1 MAANQ
6 NKIDRKKRSVLSILA
21 TALMILVAVFA
32 MIPFAFM
39 FMSSLKP
46 GTEMMR
52 YGLTL
57 KFDPG
62 ISSFENYAA
71 LNTYREG
78 VYWHWYK
85 SSAIIM
91 VLQTAIGLFFGSI
104 VGYGLAMYDFK
115 GKNLIFT
122 LVLVV
127 MMLPFEI
134 LLLPMYQMMIRAK
147 LMNSYIGVVIPY
159 LVPPFMIFFFR
170 QYCLG
175 IPKELM
181 EAGRIDGCS
190 DYGIFLRIMVPILI
204 PAFGAMTILSC
215 MNSWNNLLWP
225 MIILQSEKMHTIP
238 IGMGTTISPYGNAY
252 DVLMPGAVMA
262 VVPIIVI
269 YLFCQKTFIAGMT
282 AGSVKG

>member
-1 MAANQ
+1 MAS
-6 NKIDRKKRSVLSILA
+6 NKIEGKKKTVLSVLA
-21 TALMILVAVFA
+21 TALMILFAIFA
-32 MIPFAFM
+32 MVPFAFM

-62 ISSFENYAA
+62 ISSFQNYTA
-71 LNTYREG
+71 LNTYRDG

-91 VLQTAIGLFFGSI
+91 VMQTAIGLFFSSL
-104 VGYGLAMYDFK
+104 VGYGLAMYQFK
-115 GKNLIFT
+115 GRNLVFS
-122 LVLVV
+122 LVLIV

-134 LLLPMYQMMIRAK
+134 LLLPMYQLMISMK
-147 LMNSYIGVVIPY
+147 LMNTYFGAVVPY

-181 EAGRIDGCS
+181 EAGRIDGCT
-190 DYGIFLRIMVPILI
+190 DYGIFWRIMVPILI

-225 MIILQSEKMHTIP
+225 LIVMQDEKKFTIP
-238 IGMGTTISPYGNAY
+238 IGMGTTITPYGNAY

-269 YLFCQKTFIAGMT
+269 YLFAQKTFIAGLT

>member
-1 MAANQ
+1 
-6 NKIDRKKRSVLSILA
+6 
-21 TALMILVAVFA
+21 
-32 MIPFAFM
+32 
-39 FMSSLKP
+39 
-46 GTEMMR
+46 
-52 YGLTL
+52 
-57 KFDPG
+57 
-62 ISSFENYAA
+62 
-71 LNTYREG
+71 

-85 SSAIIM
+85 SSGIIM
-91 VLQTAIGLFFGSI
+91 IMQTGIGLFFGSL
-104 VGYGLAMYDFK
+104 VGYGLAMYQFK
-115 GKNLIFT
+115 GRNLIFT

-134 LLLPMYQMMIRAK
+134 LLLPMYQMMIRIK
-147 LMNSYIGVVIPY
+147 MMNTYFGVVIPY

-175 IPKELM
+175 IPRELM

-190 DYGIFLRIMVPILI
+190 DYGIFWRIMVPILI

-225 MIILQSEKMHTIP
+225 MIILQSETKHTIP
-238 IGMGTTISPYGNAY
+238 IGMGTTITPYGNAY

-262 VVPIIVI
+262 VVPIVVI
-269 YLFCQKTFIAGMT
+269 YLFAQKTFITGLT